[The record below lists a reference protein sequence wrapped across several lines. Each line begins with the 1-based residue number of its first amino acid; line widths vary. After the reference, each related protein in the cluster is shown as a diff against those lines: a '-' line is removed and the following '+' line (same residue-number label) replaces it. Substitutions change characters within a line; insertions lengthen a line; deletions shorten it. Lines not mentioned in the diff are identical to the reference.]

1 MDELTVNTIPESTE
15 SVTEAPAHDPDDWSD
30 IDFSDLEILDGD
42 EEESQGGETQ
52 NDTAEPEADQQEGE
66 AEAEAANE
74 PTAEAQEQTD
84 GSEAA
89 DQPELIELK
98 HLGQT
103 VRVTPEQLNAYAQM
117 GLDYQRIRDDR
128 DAARAEVARLKEMED
143 YLKELA
149 APQGISVEDLLDGAK
164 AEVLAN
170 KEHLDRGIA
179 LQRVKLDRERKQ
191 FEAQKAQQTRAQQE
205 QSEKEQRQR
214 DQFLQ
219 FAKEYPKVKPNDI
232 PKEVW
237 EKFKEGMNLT
247 SAYAQYEAKSL
258 RDQVASLEAKL
269 EAEKKNSENKKRS
282 TGTQKSAGNVTEQD
296 AFDRLWYDG
305 T

>member
-1 MDELTVNTIPESTE
+1 MNETVNQIPENTTAE
-15 SVTEAPAHDPDDWSD
+15 PMEATQAVETTPDPDDWSD
-30 IDFSDLEILDGD
+30 LENFEDIEVMDSD
-42 EEESQGGETQ
+42 EEGTDEQP
-52 NDTAEPEADQQEGE
+52 AEPEADQQT
-66 AEAEAANE
+66 EAAETETPDTKE
-74 PTAEAQEQTD
+74 PESAPEQET
-84 GSEAA
+84 A

-98 HLGQT
+98 HLGQV

-128 DAARAEVARLKEMED
+128 DAARAEVARLREMED

>member
-1 MDELTVNTIPESTE
+1 MNETVNQIPENTAE
-15 SVTEAPAHDPDDWSD
+15 PMEATQAVETTPDPDDWSD
-30 IDFSDLEILDGD
+30 LENFDDIEVMDSD
-42 EEESQGGETQ
+42 EEGTDEQP
-52 NDTAEPEADQQEGE
+52 AEPEADQQT
-66 AEAEAANE
+66 EAAETETPDTEE
-74 PTAEAQEQTD
+74 PEPATEQET
-84 GSEAA
+84 A

-98 HLGQT
+98 HLGQV

-205 QSEKEQRQR
+205 QSEKERRQR

>member
-1 MDELTVNTIPESTE
+1 MNETVNQIPENTAE
-15 SVTEAPAHDPDDWSD
+15 PMEATQAVETTPDPDDWSD
-30 IDFSDLEILDGD
+30 LENFDDIEVMDSD
-42 EEESQGGETQ
+42 EEGTDEQP
-52 NDTAEPEADQQEGE
+52 AEPEADQQK
-66 AEAEAANE
+66 EAAETETPDTEE
-74 PTAEAQEQTD
+74 PESATEQET
-84 GSEAA
+84 A

-98 HLGQT
+98 HLGQV

-237 EKFKEGMNLT
+237 EKFKDGMNLT

>member
-1 MDELTVNTIPESTE
+1 MNETVNQIPENTTAE
-15 SVTEAPAHDPDDWSD
+15 PMEATQAVETTPDPDDWSD
-30 IDFSDLEILDGD
+30 LENFDDIEVMDSD
-42 EEESQGGETQ
+42 EEGIDEQP
-52 NDTAEPEADQQEGE
+52 AEPEADQQT
-66 AEAEAANE
+66 EAAETETPDTEE
-74 PTAEAQEQTD
+74 PESAPEQET
-84 GSEAA
+84 A

-98 HLGQT
+98 HLGQV

>member
-1 MDELTVNTIPESTE
+1 MNEAVNQIPENTAE
-15 SVTEAPAHDPDDWSD
+15 PTEATQAVETTPDPDDWSD
-30 IDFSDLEILDGD
+30 LENFDDIEVMDSD
-42 EEESQGGETQ
+42 EEGTDEQP
-52 NDTAEPEADQQEGE
+52 AEPEADQQT
-66 AEAEAANE
+66 EAAETETPDTEE
-74 PTAEAQEQTD
+74 PEPATEQDT
-84 GSEAA
+84 A

-98 HLGQT
+98 HLGQV

-237 EKFKEGMNLT
+237 EKFKDGMNLT

-269 EAEKKNSENKKRS
+269 ETEKKNSENKKRS

>member
-1 MDELTVNTIPESTE
+1 MNETVNQIPENTTAE
-15 SVTEAPAHDPDDWSD
+15 PMEATQAVDTTPDPDDWSD
-30 IDFSDLEILDGD
+30 LENFDDIEVMDSD
-42 EEESQGGETQ
+42 EEGTDEQP
-52 NDTAEPEADQQEGE
+52 AEPEADQQT
-66 AEAEAANE
+66 EAAETETPDTEE
-74 PTAEAQEQTD
+74 PESAPEQET
-84 GSEAA
+84 A

-98 HLGQT
+98 HLGQV

>member
-1 MDELTVNTIPESTE
+1 MNETVNQIPENTAE
-15 SVTEAPAHDPDDWSD
+15 PMEATQAVETTPDPDDWSD
-30 IDFSDLEILDGD
+30 LENFDDIEVMDSD
-42 EEESQGGETQ
+42 EEGTDEQP
-52 NDTAEPEADQQEGE
+52 AEPEADQQT
-66 AEAEAANE
+66 EAAETETPDTEE
-74 PTAEAQEQTD
+74 PESATEQET
-84 GSEAA
+84 A

-98 HLGQT
+98 HLGQV

>member
-1 MDELTVNTIPESTE
+1 MNETVNQIPENTTAE
-15 SVTEAPAHDPDDWSD
+15 LMEATQAVETTPDPDDWSD
-30 IDFSDLEILDGD
+30 LENFDDIEVMDSD
-42 EEESQGGETQ
+42 EEGTDEQP
-52 NDTAEPEADQQEGE
+52 AEPEADQQT
-66 AEAEAANE
+66 EAAETETPDTEE
-74 PTAEAQEQTD
+74 PESATEQET
-84 GSEAA
+84 A

-98 HLGQT
+98 HLGQV

>member
-1 MDELTVNTIPESTE
+1 MNETVNQVPENTTAE
-15 SVTEAPAHDPDDWSD
+15 PMEATQAVETTPDPDDWSD
-30 IDFSDLEILDGD
+30 LENFDDIEVMDSD
-42 EEESQGGETQ
+42 EEGTDEQP
-52 NDTAEPEADQQEGE
+52 AEPEADQQT
-66 AEAEAANE
+66 EAAETETPDTEE
-74 PTAEAQEQTD
+74 PESATEQET
-84 GSEAA
+84 A

-98 HLGQT
+98 HLGQV

>member
-1 MDELTVNTIPESTE
+1 MNETVNQIPENTTAE
-15 SVTEAPAHDPDDWSD
+15 PMEATQAVETTPDPDDWSD
-30 IDFSDLEILDGD
+30 LENFDDIEVMDSD
-42 EEESQGGETQ
+42 EEGTDEQP
-52 NDTAEPEADQQEGE
+52 AEPEADQQT
-66 AEAEAANE
+66 EAAETETPDTEE
-74 PTAEAQEQTD
+74 PESATEQET
-84 GSEAA
+84 A

-98 HLGQT
+98 HLGQV

>member
-1 MDELTVNTIPESTE
+1 MNETVNQIPENTTAE
-15 SVTEAPAHDPDDWSD
+15 PMEATQAVETTPDPDDWSD
-30 IDFSDLEILDGD
+30 LENFEDIEVMDSD
-42 EEESQGGETQ
+42 EEGTDEQP
-52 NDTAEPEADQQEGE
+52 AEPEADQQK
-66 AEAEAANE
+66 EAAETETPDTEE
-74 PTAEAQEQTD
+74 PESATEQET
-84 GSEAA
+84 A

-98 HLGQT
+98 HLGQV

-128 DAARAEVARLKEMED
+128 DAARAEVARLREMED

>member
-1 MDELTVNTIPESTE
+1 MNETVNQIPENTTAE
-15 SVTEAPAHDPDDWSD
+15 PMEATQAVETTPDPDDWSD
-30 IDFSDLEILDGD
+30 LENFDDIEVMDSD
-42 EEESQGGETQ
+42 EEGTDEQP
-52 NDTAEPEADQQEGE
+52 AEPEADQQT
-66 AEAEAANE
+66 EAAETETPDTEE
-74 PTAEAQEQTD
+74 PESAPEQET
-84 GSEAA
+84 A

-98 HLGQT
+98 HLGQV
-103 VRVTPEQLNAYAQM
+103 VRVTPEQLNVYAQM

>member
-1 MDELTVNTIPESTE
+1 MNETVNQIPENTAE
-15 SVTEAPAHDPDDWSD
+15 PMEATQAVETTPDPDDWSD
-30 IDFSDLEILDGD
+30 LENFDDIEVMDSD
-42 EEESQGGETQ
+42 EEGTDEQP
-52 NDTAEPEADQQEGE
+52 AEPEADQQT
-66 AEAEAANE
+66 EAAETETPDTEE
-74 PTAEAQEQTD
+74 PEPATEQET
-84 GSEAA
+84 A

-98 HLGQT
+98 HLGQV

>member
-1 MDELTVNTIPESTE
+1 MNETVNQIPENTTAE
-15 SVTEAPAHDPDDWSD
+15 PMEATQAVETTPDPDDWSD
-30 IDFSDLEILDGD
+30 LENFDDIEVMDSD
-42 EEESQGGETQ
+42 EEGTDEQP
-52 NDTAEPEADQQEGE
+52 AEPEADQQT
-66 AEAEAANE
+66 EAAETETPDTEE
-74 PTAEAQEQTD
+74 PESATEQET
-84 GSEAA
+84 A

-98 HLGQT
+98 HLGQV

-191 FEAQKAQQTRAQQE
+191 FEAQKAQQTRAQKE

>member
-1 MDELTVNTIPESTE
+1 MNETVNQIPENTTAE
-15 SVTEAPAHDPDDWSD
+15 PMEATQAVETTPDPDDWSD
-30 IDFSDLEILDGD
+30 LENFEDIEVMDSD
-42 EEESQGGETQ
+42 EEGTDEQP
-52 NDTAEPEADQQEGE
+52 AEPEADQQT
-66 AEAEAANE
+66 EAAETETPDTKE
-74 PTAEAQEQTD
+74 PESATEQET
-84 GSEAA
+84 A

-98 HLGQT
+98 HLGQV

>member
-1 MDELTVNTIPESTE
+1 MNETVNQIPENTAE
-15 SVTEAPAHDPDDWSD
+15 PMEATQAVETTPDSDDWSD
-30 IDFSDLEILDGD
+30 LENFDDIEVMDSD
-42 EEESQGGETQ
+42 EEGTDEQP
-52 NDTAEPEADQQEGE
+52 AEPEADQQT
-66 AEAEAANE
+66 EAAETETPDTEE
-74 PTAEAQEQTD
+74 PEPATEQET
-84 GSEAA
+84 A

-98 HLGQT
+98 HLGQV

>member
-1 MDELTVNTIPESTE
+1 MNETVNQIPENTTAE
-15 SVTEAPAHDPDDWSD
+15 PMEATQAVETTPDPDDWSD
-30 IDFSDLEILDGD
+30 LENFDDIEVMDSD
-42 EEESQGGETQ
+42 EEGTDEQP
-52 NDTAEPEADQQEGE
+52 AEPEADQQT
-66 AEAEAANE
+66 EAAETETPDTEE
-74 PTAEAQEQTD
+74 PESATEQET
-84 GSEAA
+84 A

-98 HLGQT
+98 HLGQV

-128 DAARAEVARLKEMED
+128 DAARAEVARLREMED

>member
-1 MDELTVNTIPESTE
+1 MNETVNQIPENTTAE
-15 SVTEAPAHDPDDWSD
+15 PMEATQAVETTPDPDDWSD
-30 IDFSDLEILDGD
+30 LENFDDIEVMDSD
-42 EEESQGGETQ
+42 EEGTDEQP
-52 NDTAEPEADQQEGE
+52 AEPEADQQKE
-66 AEAEAANE
+66 
-74 PTAEAQEQTD
+74 TAETETPDTKEPESATEQET
-84 GSEAA
+84 A

-98 HLGQT
+98 HLGQV

-269 EAEKKNSENKKRS
+269 GAEKKNSENKKRS

-296 AFDRLWYDG
+296 AFDRAWYDG

>member
-1 MDELTVNTIPESTE
+1 MNETVNQIPENTTAE
-15 SVTEAPAHDPDDWSD
+15 PMEATQAVETTPDPDDWSD
-30 IDFSDLEILDGD
+30 LENFDDIEVMDSD
-42 EEESQGGETQ
+42 EEGTDEQP
-52 NDTAEPEADQQEGE
+52 AEPEADQQT
-66 AEAEAANE
+66 EAAETETPDTEE
-74 PTAEAQEQTD
+74 PESATEQET
-84 GSEAA
+84 A

-98 HLGQT
+98 HLGQV

-170 KEHLDRGIA
+170 KEHLDRGVA

>member
-1 MDELTVNTIPESTE
+1 MNETVNQIPENTTAE
-15 SVTEAPAHDPDDWSD
+15 PMEATQAVETTPDPDDWSD
-30 IDFSDLEILDGD
+30 LENFDDIEVMDSD
-42 EEESQGGETQ
+42 EEGTDEQP
-52 NDTAEPEADQQEGE
+52 AEPEADQQT
-66 AEAEAANE
+66 EAAETETPDTEE
-74 PTAEAQEQTD
+74 PESAPEQET
-84 GSEAA
+84 A

-98 HLGQT
+98 HLGQV

-191 FEAQKAQQTRAQQE
+191 FEEQKAQQTRAQQE

>member
-1 MDELTVNTIPESTE
+1 MNETVNQIPENTTAE
-15 SVTEAPAHDPDDWSD
+15 PMEATQAVETTPDPDDWSD
-30 IDFSDLEILDGD
+30 LENFDDIEVMDSD
-42 EEESQGGETQ
+42 EEGTDEQP
-52 NDTAEPEADQQEGE
+52 AEPEADQQT
-66 AEAEAANE
+66 EAAETETPDTEKPE
-74 PTAEAQEQTD
+74 PATEQET
-84 GSEAA
+84 A

-98 HLGQT
+98 HLGQV

>member
-1 MDELTVNTIPESTE
+1 MNETVNQIPENTAE
-15 SVTEAPAHDPDDWSD
+15 PMEATQAVETTPDPDDWSD
-30 IDFSDLEILDGD
+30 LETFDDIEVMDSD
-42 EEESQGGETQ
+42 EEGTDEQP
-52 NDTAEPEADQQEGE
+52 AEPEADQQT
-66 AEAEAANE
+66 EAAETETPDTEE
-74 PTAEAQEQTD
+74 PESAPEQET
-84 GSEAA
+84 A

-98 HLGQT
+98 HLGQV

>member
-1 MDELTVNTIPESTE
+1 MNETVNQIPENTAE
-15 SVTEAPAHDPDDWSD
+15 PMEATQAVETTPDPDDWSD
-30 IDFSDLEILDGD
+30 LETFDDIEVMDSD
-42 EEESQGGETQ
+42 EEGTDEQP
-52 NDTAEPEADQQEGE
+52 AEPEADQQT
-66 AEAEAANE
+66 EAAETETPDTEE
-74 PTAEAQEQTD
+74 PESATEQET
-84 GSEAA
+84 A

-98 HLGQT
+98 HLGQV

>member
-1 MDELTVNTIPESTE
+1 MNETVNQIPENTTAE
-15 SVTEAPAHDPDDWSD
+15 PMEATQAVETTPDPDDWSD
-30 IDFSDLEILDGD
+30 LETFDDIEVMDSD
-42 EEESQGGETQ
+42 EEGTDEQP
-52 NDTAEPEADQQEGE
+52 AEPEADQQK
-66 AEAEAANE
+66 EAAETETPDTEE
-74 PTAEAQEQTD
+74 PESAPEQET
-84 GSEAA
+84 A

-98 HLGQT
+98 HLGQV

>member
-1 MDELTVNTIPESTE
+1 MNETVNQIPENTAE
-15 SVTEAPAHDPDDWSD
+15 PMEATQAVETTPDPDDWSD
-30 IDFSDLEILDGD
+30 LENFDDIEVMDSD
-42 EEESQGGETQ
+42 EEGTDEQP
-52 NDTAEPEADQQEGE
+52 AEPEADQQT
-66 AEAEAANE
+66 EAAETETPDTEE
-74 PTAEAQEQTD
+74 PESAPEQET
-84 GSEAA
+84 A

-98 HLGQT
+98 HLGQV

-237 EKFKEGMNLT
+237 EKFKDGMNLT

>member
-1 MDELTVNTIPESTE
+1 MNETVNQIPESTTAE
-15 SVTEAPAHDPDDWSD
+15 PMEATQAVETTPDPDDWSD
-30 IDFSDLEILDGD
+30 LENFDDIEVMDSD
-42 EEESQGGETQ
+42 EEGTDEQP
-52 NDTAEPEADQQEGE
+52 AEPEADQQT
-66 AEAEAANE
+66 EAAETETPDTEE
-74 PTAEAQEQTD
+74 PEPATEQET
-84 GSEAA
+84 A

-98 HLGQT
+98 HLGQV

>member
-1 MDELTVNTIPESTE
+1 MNETVNQIPENTTAE
-15 SVTEAPAHDPDDWSD
+15 PMEATQAVETTPDPDDWSD
-30 IDFSDLEILDGD
+30 LENFDDIEVMDSD
-42 EEESQGGETQ
+42 EEGTDEQP
-52 NDTAEPEADQQEGE
+52 AEPEADQQT
-66 AEAEAANE
+66 EAAETETPDTEE
-74 PTAEAQEQTD
+74 PESAPEQET
-84 GSEAA
+84 A

-98 HLGQT
+98 HLGQV

-128 DAARAEVARLKEMED
+128 DAARAEVARLREMED

>member
-1 MDELTVNTIPESTE
+1 MNETVNQIPENTTAE
-15 SVTEAPAHDPDDWSD
+15 PMEATQAVETTPDPDDWSD
-30 IDFSDLEILDGD
+30 LENFDDIEVMDSD
-42 EEESQGGETQ
+42 EEGTDEQP
-52 NDTAEPEADQQEGE
+52 AEPEADQQT
-66 AEAEAANE
+66 EAAE
-74 PTAEAQEQTD
+74 TETPDTKEQESATEQET
-84 GSEAA
+84 A

-98 HLGQT
+98 HLGQV

>member
-1 MDELTVNTIPESTE
+1 MNETVNQIPENTTAE
-15 SVTEAPAHDPDDWSD
+15 PMEATQAVETTPDPDDWSD
-30 IDFSDLEILDGD
+30 LENFDDIEVMDSD
-42 EEESQGGETQ
+42 EEGTDEQP
-52 NDTAEPEADQQEGE
+52 AEPEADQQT
-66 AEAEAANE
+66 EAAETETPDTEE
-74 PTAEAQEQTD
+74 PESAPEQET
-84 GSEAA
+84 A

-98 HLGQT
+98 HLGQV

>member
-1 MDELTVNTIPESTE
+1 MNETINQIPENTAE
-15 SVTEAPAHDPDDWSD
+15 PMEATQAVETTPDPDDWSD
-30 IDFSDLEILDGD
+30 LENFDDIEVMDSD
-42 EEESQGGETQ
+42 EEGTDEQP
-52 NDTAEPEADQQEGE
+52 AEPEADQQT
-66 AEAEAANE
+66 EAAETETPDPEE
-74 PTAEAQEQTD
+74 PEPATEQET
-84 GSEAA
+84 A

-98 HLGQT
+98 HLGQV

>member
-1 MDELTVNTIPESTE
+1 MNETVNQIPENTTAE
-15 SVTEAPAHDPDDWSD
+15 PMEATQAVETTPDPDDWSD
-30 IDFSDLEILDGD
+30 LENFDDIEVMDSGEEGTD
-42 EEESQGGETQ
+42 EQP
-52 NDTAEPEADQQEGE
+52 AEPEADQQT
-66 AEAEAANE
+66 EAAETETPDTEE
-74 PTAEAQEQTD
+74 PESATEQET
-84 GSEAA
+84 A

-98 HLGQT
+98 HLGQV

-214 DQFLQ
+214 EQFLQ

>member
-1 MDELTVNTIPESTE
+1 MNETVNQIPENTAEPMEATQTVEST
-15 SVTEAPAHDPDDWSD
+15 PDPDDWSD
-30 IDFSDLEILDGD
+30 LENFDDIEVMDSD
-42 EEESQGGETQ
+42 EEGTDEQP
-52 NDTAEPEADQQEGE
+52 AEPEADQQT
-66 AEAEAANE
+66 EAAETETPDTEE
-74 PTAEAQEQTD
+74 PESATEQET
-84 GSEAA
+84 A

-98 HLGQT
+98 HLGQV

-237 EKFKEGMNLT
+237 EKFKDGMNLT
-247 SAYAQYEAKSL
+247 SAYARYEAKSL

>member
-1 MDELTVNTIPESTE
+1 MNETVNQIPENTTAE
-15 SVTEAPAHDPDDWSD
+15 PMEATQAVDTTPDPDDWSD
-30 IDFSDLEILDGD
+30 LENFDDIEVMDSD
-42 EEESQGGETQ
+42 EEGTDEQP
-52 NDTAEPEADQQEGE
+52 AEPEADQQK
-66 AEAEAANE
+66 EAAETETPDTEE
-74 PTAEAQEQTD
+74 PESATEQET
-84 GSEAA
+84 A

-98 HLGQT
+98 HLGQV

>member
-1 MDELTVNTIPESTE
+1 MNETVNQIPENTAE
-15 SVTEAPAHDPDDWSD
+15 PMEATQAVETTPDPDDWSD
-30 IDFSDLEILDGD
+30 LENFDDIEVMDSD
-42 EEESQGGETQ
+42 EEGTDEQP
-52 NDTAEPEADQQEGE
+52 AEPEADQQT
-66 AEAEAANE
+66 EAAETETPDTEE
-74 PTAEAQEQTD
+74 PESATEQET
-84 GSEAA
+84 A

-98 HLGQT
+98 HLGQV

-282 TGTQKSAGNVTEQD
+282 TGTQKSAGSVTEQD

>member
-1 MDELTVNTIPESTE
+1 MNETVNQIPENTTAE
-15 SVTEAPAHDPDDWSD
+15 PMEATQAVETTPDPDDWSD
-30 IDFSDLEILDGD
+30 LENFDDIEVMDSD
-42 EEESQGGETQ
+42 EEGTDEQP
-52 NDTAEPEADQQEGE
+52 AEPEADQQT
-66 AEAEAANE
+66 EAAETETPDTEE
-74 PTAEAQEQTD
+74 PESATEQETA
-84 GSEAA
+84 G
-89 DQPELIELK
+89 QPELIELK
-98 HLGQT
+98 HLGQV

-117 GLDYQRIRDDR
+117 GLDYQRIRGDR

-237 EKFKEGMNLT
+237 EKFKDGMNLT

>member
-1 MDELTVNTIPESTE
+1 MNETVNQIPENTTAE
-15 SVTEAPAHDPDDWSD
+15 PMEATQAVETTPDPDDWSD
-30 IDFSDLEILDGD
+30 LETFDDIEVMDSD
-42 EEESQGGETQ
+42 EEGTDEQP
-52 NDTAEPEADQQEGE
+52 AEPEADQQT
-66 AEAEAANE
+66 EAAETETPDTEE
-74 PTAEAQEQTD
+74 PESATEQET
-84 GSEAA
+84 A

-98 HLGQT
+98 HLGQV

>member
-1 MDELTVNTIPESTE
+1 MNETVNQIPENTTAE
-15 SVTEAPAHDPDDWSD
+15 PMEATQAVETTHDPDDWSD
-30 IDFSDLEILDGD
+30 LETFDDIEVMDSD
-42 EEESQGGETQ
+42 EEGTDEQP
-52 NDTAEPEADQQEGE
+52 AEPEADQQT
-66 AEAEAANE
+66 EAAETETPDTEE
-74 PTAEAQEQTD
+74 PESAPEQET
-84 GSEAA
+84 A

-98 HLGQT
+98 HLGQV

>member
-1 MDELTVNTIPESTE
+1 MNETVNQIPENTTAE
-15 SVTEAPAHDPDDWSD
+15 PMEATQAVETTPDPDDWSD
-30 IDFSDLEILDGD
+30 LENFDDIEVMDSD
-42 EEESQGGETQ
+42 EEGTDEQP
-52 NDTAEPEADQQEGE
+52 AEPEADQQKE
-66 AEAEAANE
+66 
-74 PTAEAQEQTD
+74 TAETETPDTKEPESATEQET
-84 GSEAA
+84 A

-98 HLGQT
+98 HLGQV

>member
-1 MDELTVNTIPESTE
+1 MNETVNQIPENTAE
-15 SVTEAPAHDPDDWSD
+15 PMEATQAVETTPDPDDWSD
-30 IDFSDLEILDGD
+30 LENFDDIEVMDSD
-42 EEESQGGETQ
+42 EEGTDEQP
-52 NDTAEPEADQQEGE
+52 AEPEADQQTEE
-66 AEAEAANE
+66 AETETPDTEE
-74 PTAEAQEQTD
+74 PEPATEQET
-84 GSEAA
+84 A

-98 HLGQT
+98 HLGQV

-258 RDQVASLEAKL
+258 RDRVASLEAKL